1 MEITLSK
8 MVLATSLELQGAS
21 SYFIFG
27 HDLGTV
33 LEDNVVIVA
42 ILPLLPHSIPKLLE
56 IGRVI

>member
-1 MEITLSK
+1 

-42 ILPLLPHSIPKLLE
+42 ILPLLPHSIPKLFE